1 MFATMGVVSLSAN
14 VLTGLVHSQAR
25 RYGGRCALSFRDDV
39 SGTWR
44 DTGWNDFSWRV
55 RQVSSA
61 LVALGVGCRRGWRCF
76 RLIGLSVCLWTLG
89 LMG

>member
-1 MFATMGVVSLSAN
+1 MGVVSLSAN

-44 DTGWNDFSWRV
+44 ETGWNDFSWRV

-61 LVALGVGCRRGWRCF
+61 LVALGVEVQERVAVFSLFRSRERRYSN
-76 RLIGLSVCLWTLG
+76 L
-89 LMG
+89 